1 MRNWHLIEKEP
12 LLSENYKKPPLVSYK
27 RGRSLKDIHRESQT
41 MKRIFKTRAGESC
54 RPVNPILHQIRVK
67 MQLACFFN
75 VLEWWLL
82 IERNQRQ
89 WPHSR
94 VRLAFA
100 FHLARQ
106 PLYCNSIAPSGSSS
120 WAFVDSTFFG
130 YLLLVIVPRLFP
142 FRHVA
147 RRNVARA
154 IDWSEK
160 KRTRNASLRE
170 RNSGL
175 WRCGARDF
183 FFSPN

>member
-1 MRNWHLIEKEP
+1 
-12 LLSENYKKPPLVSYK
+12 
-27 RGRSLKDIHRESQT
+27 

-82 IERNQRQ
+82 IERNQRR
-89 WPHSR
+89 WPHSQ
-94 VRLAFA
+94 VLLAFA

-106 PLYCNSIAPSGSSS
+106 PLYGNSIAPSGSSS
-120 WAFVDSTFFG
+120 CPFVDSTFFG
-130 YLLLVIVPRLFP
+130 YLVIVPRLFP

-183 FFSPN
+183 FFSKLNHCL

>member
-1 MRNWHLIEKEP
+1 MVRPWKRKWRSPFLKYSAVNLIVGWW
-12 LLSENYKKPPLVSYK
+12 LFACS
-27 RGRSLKDIHRESQT
+27 
-41 MKRIFKTRAGESC
+41 MKCS
-54 RPVNPILHQIRVK
+54 ILCLFVVQNQIRVK

-94 VRLAFA
+94 VLLAFA

-106 PLYCNSIAPSGSSS
+106 PLYGNSIAPSGSSS
-120 WAFVDSTFFG
+120 CPFVDSTFFG

-160 KRTRNASLRE
+160 KRTRNASLRA

-183 FFSPN
+183 FFSKLNHCL

>member
-1 MRNWHLIEKEP
+1 M
-12 LLSENYKKPPLVSYK
+12 
-27 RGRSLKDIHRESQT
+27 
-41 MKRIFKTRAGESC
+41 C

-82 IERNQRQ
+82 IERNQSQ
-89 WPHSR
+89 WPDFR
-94 VRLAFA
+94 VLLAFA

-106 PLYCNSIAPSGSSS
+106 TLYGNSIAPSSSGSCPFVVSS
-120 WAFVDSTFFG
+120 FFG
-130 YLLLVIVPRLFP
+130 YLLLVIIVPHLFP

-154 IDWSEK
+154 IAWNDK
-160 KRTRNASLRE
+160 KRTRNASLRA

-175 WRCGARDF
+175 RHCWARDF
-183 FFSPN
+183 FFFKITSLFVNFHKTKKIVEPKKKNKNYTINQNKK

>member
-1 MRNWHLIEKEP
+1 
-12 LLSENYKKPPLVSYK
+12 
-27 RGRSLKDIHRESQT
+27 

-67 MQLACFFN
+67 MQLVCFFN
-75 VLEWWLL
+75 VLEFWLL
-82 IERNQRQ
+82 IERNQSQ
-89 WPHSR
+89 WPDSR
-94 VRLAFA
+94 VLVAFA

-106 PLYCNSIAPSGSSS
+106 TLYGNSIAPSGSSS
-120 WAFVDSTFFG
+120 CPFVVSSLFG

-147 RRNVARA
+147 RRNMARA

-160 KRTRNASLRE
+160 KSTTNASLRA

-175 WRCGARDF
+175 WRCWARDF
-183 FFSPN
+183 FFSKLDHCKFS

>member
-1 MRNWHLIEKEP
+1 
-12 LLSENYKKPPLVSYK
+12 
-27 RGRSLKDIHRESQT
+27 

-82 IERNQRQ
+82 IERNQRR

-94 VRLAFA
+94 VLLAFA

-106 PLYCNSIAPSGSSS
+106 PMYGNSIAPSGSSS
-120 WAFVDSTFFG
+120 CPFVDSTFFG

-160 KRTRNASLRE
+160 KRTRNASLRA

-183 FFSPN
+183 FFLQIKSLFVNFHKTNKLYNQIK